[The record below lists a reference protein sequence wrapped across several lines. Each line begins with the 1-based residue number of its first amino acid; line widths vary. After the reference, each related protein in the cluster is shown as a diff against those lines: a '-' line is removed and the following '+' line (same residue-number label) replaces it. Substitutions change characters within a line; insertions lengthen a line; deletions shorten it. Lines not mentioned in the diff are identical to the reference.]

1 MKEHWKRIFA
11 ALFSGCALALAG
23 LGLAAC
29 ADGDKG
35 DAHSFGNW
43 ETSREATCASAGEEI
58 RECEFCGTVEK
69 REIPPLGH
77 SFFTE
82 ESEATCTADGFRTK
96 HCTRCGKS
104 ESEEILPALGHD
116 YAETVVPPTC
126 TEPGYTA
133 YLCTRCGDSYREET
147 AGEEALGHDADEYGF
162 CRRCHTVSGATKV
175 LYSPSSESSLKAACY
190 IKEIEEGSGE
200 YRAIFASPER
210 VCPDRVDLSAF
221 NVTELVFAGDIK
233 EVWSDRIS
241 GLNDSPSVVRAVF
254 GDGVET
260 VSPSFFYYPN
270 ISEISVGKGCETL
283 DGRRLTVRYRGTLEE
298 WAEKVIIHIQISV
311 SVNKVAQ
318 IYSFFSYF
326 FLT

>member
-35 DAHSFGNW
+35 EAHSFGNW
-43 ETSREATCASAGEEI
+43 ETAREATCASAGEEI
-58 RECEFCGTVEK
+58 RECEFCGTVET

-162 CRRCHTVSGATKV
+162 CRRCHIVSGATKV
-175 LYSPSSESSLKAACY
+175 LYYSPSSGSLLKAACY

-200 YRAIFASPER
+200 
-210 VCPDRVDLSAF
+210 
-221 NVTELVFAGDIK
+221 
-233 EVWSDRIS
+233 
-241 GLNDSPSVVRAVF
+241 
-254 GDGVET
+254 
-260 VSPSFFYYPN
+260 
-270 ISEISVGKGCETL
+270 
-283 DGRRLTVRYRGTLEE
+283 
-298 WAEKVIIHIQISV
+298 
-311 SVNKVAQ
+311 
-318 IYSFFSYF
+318 
-326 FLT
+326 

>member
-43 ETSREATCASAGEEI
+43 ETAREATCASAGEEI
-58 RECEFCGTVEK
+58 RECEFCGTVET

-96 HCTRCGKS
+96 RCTRCGKS

-126 TEPGYTA
+126 TERGYTL
-133 YLCTRCGDSYREET
+133 YRCERCGDNYK
-147 AGEEALGHDADEYGF
+147 GDFVDAE
-162 CRRCHTVSGATKV
+162 
-175 LYSPSSESSLKAACY
+175 
-190 IKEIEEGSGE
+190 
-200 YRAIFASPER
+200 
-210 VCPDRVDLSAF
+210 
-221 NVTELVFAGDIK
+221 
-233 EVWSDRIS
+233 
-241 GLNDSPSVVRAVF
+241 
-254 GDGVET
+254 
-260 VSPSFFYYPN
+260 
-270 ISEISVGKGCETL
+270 
-283 DGRRLTVRYRGTLEE
+283 
-298 WAEKVIIHIQISV
+298 
-311 SVNKVAQ
+311 
-318 IYSFFSYF
+318 
-326 FLT
+326 

>member
-43 ETSREATCASAGEEI
+43 ETAREATCASAGEEI
-58 RECEFCGTVEK
+58 RECEFCGTVET

-96 HCTRCGKS
+96 RCTRCGKS
-104 ESEEILPALGHD
+104 ESEEILPALGHDYAETVVPPTCTERGYTLYRCERCGDNYKGDFVDAEGHD

-147 AGEEALGHDADEYGF
+147 AGEGGARTRRGRVRLLPPLPYRLGCDE
-162 CRRCHTVSGATKV
+162 
-175 LYSPSSESSLKAACY
+175 
-190 IKEIEEGSGE
+190 
-200 YRAIFASPER
+200 
-210 VCPDRVDLSAF
+210 SA
-221 NVTELVFAGDIK
+221 V
-233 EVWSDRIS
+233 
-241 GLNDSPSVVRAVF
+241 
-254 GDGVET
+254 
-260 VSPSFFYYPN
+260 
-270 ISEISVGKGCETL
+270 
-283 DGRRLTVRYRGTLEE
+283 
-298 WAEKVIIHIQISV
+298 
-311 SVNKVAQ
+311 
-318 IYSFFSYF
+318 
-326 FLT
+326 